1 VTVFPADAPAG
12 RLSLV
17 APSKTTPTSLR
28 FLGLTHSNNTT
39 TGLKRATAAKDA
51 DMLLVPDGTG
61 NLKRYHFDGTNWRS
75 GLRTVADPTSVNI
88 PAGGAFFVRRAAG
101 SNFTQWRPPS
111 ELVSDGLIFHLD
123 ASNANSYPGNGTTW
137 TDLSGNAYTGNLTNG
152 PTFNS
157 SLGGGVVFDGVDDFV
172 DTNFLV
178 NSGNE
183 LSFGVWCMPTA
194 AGQSAG
200 SDLIGKDHSINQPWA
215 SWGIDFMPDRS
226 FRYFVANG
234 STFSPIQSQP
244 QTLNQTYHVFAT
256 YKNKVLNAY
265 INGSLVA
272 TTTNLNDPVYD
283 NSKKVSLGAWL
294 SNQSNNR
301 FIGTI
306 YSAFIYNRALTQ
318 AEVLQNYNAT
328 KERFGIVRDG
338 LVLHLD
344 AGNTDSYPGNGTT
357 WTDLT
362 TNGNNGTLTNGT
374 TFDSA
379 NGGSILFDGT
389 NDYVN
394 LGSNSSYNLSN
405 NFTLSCWVN
414 PSQLGHGNGDELCSL
429 ATGSPAPYISYGLEW
444 MDTGRFRFSIGNT
457 SNQFLNYLSNS
468 TYSLNNWY
476 NVVGTYDGS
485 TIRLYVNNVLQNSTS
500 VSTTVTYSAN
510 QMTVGTWFY
519 DISPSNA
526 LTGRISHVKIYNRA
540 LTASEIQQ
548 NFNATRGRYGL

>member
-1 VTVFPADAPAG
+1 MLF
-12 RLSLV
+12 
-17 APSKTTPTSLR
+17 
-28 FLGLTHSNNTT
+28 
-39 TGLKRATAAKDA
+39 TG
-51 DMLLVPDGTG
+51 
-61 NLKRYHFDGTNWRS
+61 
-75 GLRTVADPTSVNI
+75 
-88 PAGGAFFVRRAAG
+88 
-101 SNFTQWRPPS
+101 
-111 ELVSDGLIFHLD
+111 
-123 ASNANSYPGNGTTW
+123 
-137 TDLSGNAYTGNLTNG
+137 
-152 PTFNS
+152 
-157 SLGGGVVFDGVDDFV
+157 
-172 DTNFLV
+172 
-178 NSGNE
+178 
-183 LSFGVWCMPTA
+183 
-194 AGQSAG
+194 
-200 SDLIGKDHSINQPWA
+200 QP
-215 SWGIDFMPDRS
+215 
-226 FRYFVANG
+226 RYFNGRVAM
-234 STFSPIQSQP
+234 SQ
-244 QTLNQTYHVFAT
+244 V
-256 YKNKVLNAY
+256 
-265 INGSLVA
+265 
-272 TTTNLNDPVYD
+272 
-283 NSKKVSLGAWL
+283 
-294 SNQSNNR
+294 
-301 FIGTI
+301 
-306 YSAFIYNRALTQ
+306 YNRALT
-318 AEVLQNYNAT
+318 ADEVLYNYNVT
-328 KERFGIVRDG
+328 KGRFEVVKEG

-344 AGNTDSYPGNGTT
+344 AGNTASYPGNGTN
-357 WTDLT
+357 WIDLT
-362 TNGNNGTLTNGT
+362 GSGNNGTLTNGP